1 MSKARDVVG
10 AIAAVL
16 MLLSSA
22 AHVLLGWKVLSAEL
36 EAAHVQGH
44 LLLGLRIGWYFGGVA
59 MLLLGI
65 ILLTL
70 FAARL
75 RGERRPLLPAAA
87 VAIGYLAFGGW
98 ALAISGD
105 PFFAVFI
112 VPGALLA
119 VASLFGS

>member
-16 MLLSSA
+16 ILLSGA
-22 AHVLLGWKVLSAEL
+22 AHVLLGWKVLSGEL

-87 VAIGYLAFGGW
+87 VSIGYLAFGGW

-105 PFFAVFI
+105 PFFDVFI

-119 VASLFGS
+119 VASFFGS

>member
-1 MSKARDVVG
+1 MVG

-22 AHVLLGWKVLSAEL
+22 AHVLLGWKALSAEL
-36 EAAHVQGH
+36 AAAHVQGD
-44 LLLGLRIGWYFGGVA
+44 LLLGLRLGWYFGGLA

-75 RGERRPLLPAAA
+75 RGERRPLLPAAV
-87 VAIGYLAFGGW
+87 VAIGYVAFGAW
-98 ALAISGD
+98 ALAVSGD
-105 PFFAVFI
+105 PFFMVFI